1 MDKQIEEKI
10 QSFNSEKG
18 STSIAKT
25 ARQVVAVFLLLAV
38 SSCGL
43 FDKKQ
48 EVVLAR
54 VGDKLLTEA
63 DIQVRMPAGLNHSDS
78 LQFTE
83 DYIKSW
89 VKQEL
94 ILQKAE
100 ENLTNEQKDVTREL
114 NEYKNSLLIY
124 RYKNALVSQKLDT
137 VVTNEQIDNYYSDF
151 KQRFV
156 LQNHIVKAIY
166 IKVPKEMANQ
176 TKLLKMCEQYHAD
189 ESELQTFSYQYA
201 KKFDY
206 FNHQWTNFYE
216 VIQNTPFIID
226 DQNKFLKQKKYI
238 DRTDDSYY
246 YLLYIED
253 FRLKGDISPID
264 FVQDRIKSLILNK
277 RKLNFLRN
285 LEDEVYRE
293 GLKHSKF
300 KIFNQ

>member
-1 MDKQIEEKI
+1 VDKQFEEKI

-43 FDKKQ
+43 FEKKQ

-100 ENLTNEQKDVTREL
+100 ENLTNKQKDVTREL

-137 VVTNEQIDNYYSDF
+137 VVTSEQIDNYYSDF

-166 IKVPKEMANQ
+166 VKVPKEMASQ